1 MRGAPPPERVP
12 VAGIE
17 PAGGLEPGCTAPGR
31 GAAPA
36 TRRWWAY
43 LDNHRRACEPLT
55 RAGGASAAQKECFTY
70 GRALWYKRANECF
83 TYYRHPW
90 YFRPHG

>member
-12 VAGIE
+12 VAGID
-17 PAGGLEPGCTAPGR
+17 LL
-31 GAAPA
+31 AALNPVA
-36 TRRWWAY
+36 LPWSR
-43 LDNHRRACEPLT
+43 CC
-55 RAGGASAAQKECFTY
+55 AARKEYFTY